1 MEANNMN
8 FLMMCGVT
16 NDVIKKIIENNNDS
30 IILNAEWNIENV
42 VSSIEYF
49 KSIGIENIDDILINR
64 FDIFLRGREKLKKKI
79 DSLKEIDFIN
89 SINLDIKNINLLD

>member
-8 FLMMCGVT
+8 FLMMCEVT
-16 NDVIKKIIENNNDS
+16 NDEIKKIIENNNDS

-79 DSLKEIDFIN
+79 DSLKDIDFIN
-89 SINLDIKNINLLD
+89 FINLDIKNINLLD